1 MTLEEL
7 IEEIETKHLK
17 KDLESLTAKDRI
29 QVYINVKE
37 YQRAKLM
44 RANFIPE
51 EDEHEKDINIIIRPG
66 GEGV

>member
-7 IEEIETKHLK
+7 IEEIEVKHLQA
-17 KDLESLTAKDRI
+17 DLESLSPKDRI

-44 RANFIPE
+44 RANFVPE
-51 EDEHEKDINIIIRPG
+51 EDEHEKDINIIIKH
-66 GEGV
+66 